1 LDRTPD
7 KTEAFLVLL
16 RSVQRPLEVYARRML
31 RDGSLV
37 EDVLQ
42 SAVMEAFARL
52 DRFAEGS
59 NFRAWMFRFVTW
71 EVFNRNRKREPDS
84 LGEYPAGL
92 PDAPLDS
99 YDWSALVLDDP
110 DTVMEHLDDVLV
122 EALGRLAP
130 PERAALLLRA
140 IGEFSYHEI
149 HEILAIPT
157 GSVVGYLSRARQKL
171 RRSLADYAAERG
183 LAPRRLSRGEPR
195 S

>member
-1 LDRTPD
+1 
-7 KTEAFLVLL
+7 
-16 RSVQRPLEVYARRML
+16 ML

-42 SAVMEAFARL
+42 SAVMKAIRRF
-52 DRFAEGS
+52 DQFAEGS

-71 EVFNRNRKREPDS
+71 EVFNRNRKREPES
-84 LGEYPAGL
+84 LGDFPAEP
-92 PDAPLDS
+92 PDSSDPS
-99 YDWSALVLDDP
+99 DWSALVLKDP
-110 DTVMEHLDDVLV
+110 NTVMEHLDEALA

-130 PERAALLLRA
+130 RERAALLLQA
-140 IGEFSYHEI
+140 IGEFSYREI

-183 LAPRRLSRGEPR
+183 LVPRRLSQGEAR

>member
-31 RDGSLV
+31 HDGSLV

-42 SAVMEAFARL
+42 SAVMEAFTRF

-71 EVFNRNRKREPDS
+71 EIFNRNRKREPDS
-84 LGEYPAGL
+84 LGEYPADW
-92 PDAPLDS
+92 PDSSSDS
-99 YDWSALVLDDP
+99 RDWAALVRDEP
-110 DTVMEHLDDVLV
+110 EVVMEHLDDVLV
-122 EALGRLAP
+122 DALGRLAP

-183 LAPRRLSRGEPR
+183 LVPSRPSSGGAR

>member
-1 LDRTPD
+1 
-7 KTEAFLVLL
+7 
-16 RSVQRPLEVYARRML
+16 
-31 RDGSLV
+31 
-37 EDVLQ
+37 
-42 SAVMEAFARL
+42 MEAFARF

-84 LGEYPAGL
+84 LGEYPADL
-92 PDAPLDS
+92 PDASSDS
-99 YDWSALVLDDP
+99 DDWSALVLDNP

-130 PERAALLLRA
+130 PERSTMLLRA

-183 LAPRRLSRGEPR
+183 LAPHRLSRGEPR